1 MQRELV
7 FTKTTGVPCCRFSP
21 DPPIQL
27 HSGSFRRNLAIIG
40 TVHGQT
46 LRKLLFFSGLDE
58 SLQQLQSHR
67 RSFSPAWRCIISCCP
82 LQATMQTAMN
92 QPRHCVTISPIIGVE
107 RWPSARN
114 IDRLFDGIKLGWTVD
129 GQRSAVPG
137 SERCC
142 PQQPARPHCVYLLR
156 LAMSTHVAASLAVAS
171 ADWLRQRTMITLV
184 VLRRPFGR
192 LQIPLLP
199 AHGSLR

>member
-1 MQRELV
+1 
-7 FTKTTGVPCCRFSP
+7 
-21 DPPIQL
+21 
-27 HSGSFRRNLAIIG
+27 
-40 TVHGQT
+40 
-46 LRKLLFFSGLDE
+46 
-58 SLQQLQSHR
+58 
-67 RSFSPAWRCIISCCP
+67 
-82 LQATMQTAMN
+82 MQTAMN

-142 PQQPARPHCVYLLR
+142 PQQPPRPHCVYLLR

-184 VLRRPFGR
+184 VLRRPLEGFKFPCC
-192 LQIPLLP
+192 PLTVPCGNCSFSCL
-199 AHGSLR
+199 ALNTAFCFCFCSLFNVFCI